1 MIFRSF
7 LPNAL
12 RVLALLGAIL
22 FIVSGP
28 DYLRG
33 TIYYGLLNDWHFQHV
48 AGWGFRFASWCQ
60 LLMLG
65 LLAVSPFWIFVKN
78 DSPAKFLPNR
88 HIINLMVGFGLIFFL
103 LSVSFE
109 MLLKNHFP

>member
-1 MIFRSF
+1 
-7 LPNAL
+7 
-12 RVLALLGAIL
+12 
-22 FIVSGP
+22 
-28 DYLRG
+28 
-33 TIYYGLLNDWHFQHV
+33 
-48 AGWGFRFASWCQ
+48 
-60 LLMLG
+60 MLG